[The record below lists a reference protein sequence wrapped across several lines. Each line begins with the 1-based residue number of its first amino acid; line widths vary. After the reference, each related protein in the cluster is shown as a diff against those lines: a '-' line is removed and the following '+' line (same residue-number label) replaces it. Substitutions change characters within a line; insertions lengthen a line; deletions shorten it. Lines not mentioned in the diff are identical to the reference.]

1 MGLREQA
8 SSIAQRTQDLGSK
21 DVHSSPGTG
30 SELVRFKS
38 LNTKPYLWSGENISP
53 KLIWKI
59 VFVKTTSKMCET
71 QHKCW
76 IMVTGLFVNPSLTML
91 HPRLHPLTSP
101 QGPAQRSPAGHA
113 GSVCGSATNFLWGLG
128 SSLTFM
134 GLGFPLYKQLTKWDL
149 SRECKVGSTCEKQ

>member
-1 MGLREQA
+1 MGLGEQA
-8 SSIAQRTQDLGSK
+8 RGIAQRTQDLGSK
-21 DVHSSPGTG
+21 DLHSSAGTA

-59 VFVKTTSKMCET
+59 VFVKTTSKMCEA
-71 QHKCW
+71 QYKCW
-76 IMVTGLFVNPSLTML
+76 IMVTGLFINTSLRML
-91 HPRLHPLTSP
+91 YPQRHPLTSP
-101 QGPAQRSPAGHA
+101 QGPAQWSLAGHA

-134 GLGFPLYKQLTKWDL
+134 GLGFPLYKQLTKWDF
-149 SRECKVGSTCEKQ
+149 SWECKVGTTCEKQ